1 MSMNTLCRSIEEL
14 GAEETIQARL
24 PSWLQPSTAHLIR
37 DTVEKSKRNAASV
50 VKNRKYRLNF

>member
-24 PSWLQPSTAHLIR
+24 PSWLQPSTAHLIM
-37 DTVEKSKRNAASV
+37 DTVESKRNAASV